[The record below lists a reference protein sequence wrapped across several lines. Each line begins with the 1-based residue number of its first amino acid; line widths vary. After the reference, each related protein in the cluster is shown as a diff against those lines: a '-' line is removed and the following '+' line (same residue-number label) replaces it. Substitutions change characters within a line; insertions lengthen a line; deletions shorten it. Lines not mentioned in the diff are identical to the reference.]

1 MRRQAPSATAEHR
14 SATLGTY
21 AAAIAIVVGM
31 VVGSVTLWILNPMFW
46 LWVTARLQTTQP
58 SMGPYLLMLLG
69 ILATAIGSAKV
80 LAMLNRRYAAVM
92 GDNTVTIHL
101 PWARGLGGEHEKKL
115 TKVTVLDVVMTLSVI
130 VAAIA
135 LLAWFVIVKPTPPG
149 VGPGGFKG

>member
-1 MRRQAPSATAEHR
+1 MRRQVPSATAEQR

-31 VVGSVTLWILNPMFW
+31 VVGSITLWFLNPMFW

-58 SMGPYLLMLLG
+58 SMAPYLLMLLG
-69 ILATAIGSAKV
+69 ILATAIASAKM

-92 GDNTVTIHL
+92 GDNTVNIHL

-130 VAAIA
+130 AAAIA
-135 LLAWFVIVKPTPPG
+135 LLTWFLIVKPTPPG
-149 VGPGGFKG
+149 VGPGGAKG